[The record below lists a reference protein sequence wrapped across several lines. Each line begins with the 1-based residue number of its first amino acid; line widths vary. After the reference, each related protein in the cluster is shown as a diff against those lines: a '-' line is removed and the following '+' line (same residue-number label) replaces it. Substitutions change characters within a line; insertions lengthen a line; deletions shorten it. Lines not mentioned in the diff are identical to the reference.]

1 MMTDYTHRS
10 PAMASRILIA
20 DDNPHVR
27 HALRQLLEQNPEWKV
42 CGEAVD
48 GKDVVRKARQLTP
61 DLIVLDFLM
70 PGMNGLEAAREI
82 IEVVPG
88 VPILMCTM
96 YLSDQLTEVAKRAGL
111 RGTVAKTG
119 GDQVSKGV
127 EALLRQE
134 TFFGPTN

>member
-1 MMTDYTHRS
+1 MYCEGAMT
-10 PAMASRILIA
+10 ARILIA

-27 HALRQLLEQNPEWKV
+27 HALRNLIEQDPEWRV

-48 GKDVVRKARQLTP
+48 GKDAVHKARQLTP

-82 IEVVPG
+82 SKAVPD

-96 YLSDQLTEVAKRAGL
+96 YVSRQLTEVAKRSGL
-111 RGTVAKTG
+111 QGTVPK
-119 GDQVSKGV
+119 SGV
-127 EALLRQE
+127 HQLAQGVRALLRHE
-134 TFFGPTN
+134 TFFSTN